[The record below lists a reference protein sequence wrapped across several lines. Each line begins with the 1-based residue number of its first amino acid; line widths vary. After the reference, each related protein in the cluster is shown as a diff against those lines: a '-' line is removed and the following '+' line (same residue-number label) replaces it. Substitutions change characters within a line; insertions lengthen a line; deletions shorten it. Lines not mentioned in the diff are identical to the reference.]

1 MQWGML
7 SAWLLIS
14 LWLLSGCQPPTPA
27 PADTAPATVS
37 VTSSEGVTD
46 TEEIGPAGETA
57 VDILLAA
64 LERQQEAAAIVTNP
78 DLGRDTQAIR
88 GAVLAA
94 SPHILFVSAQIG
106 FAQALAGDEVQ
117 PFLGAALADE
127 GAIVQLAPLILL
139 PTASDDE
146 VLLHYDEL
154 VMHGGAA
161 LGAINLALSLLG
173 AGPSAPGA
181 GHLLTESELQVP
193 EGYQVQIMANGL
205 NFATA
210 VEVADDGTVYV
221 AEAGYAYGNIR
232 TPARV
237 LRVGEDGATEVVAED
252 FNGPIA
258 GLVTHEDFLFVSHR
272 NTITRLDLASGER
285 LDIVTDLPSN
295 GDHFNENIAV
305 GPDGKLYITQGVVTN
320 SGVVGLDNYL
330 FGWLPTAPDVHD
342 IPCRDLTLAGEN
354 YTTGNILT
362 PDVTD
367 VVSTGAYLPYGTP
380 SEPSQVVT
388 GEVKCSGA
396 VLRANLDGSELEV
409 FADGF
414 RNPYGLA
421 FHPDGRLFVTENG
434 PDVRGSRPL
443 TGPDNFYEVIQ
454 GGWYGWP
461 DFYGGVQVGDPSLTP
476 PSQTPLKPV
485 LQNPPQLAAQPIAKF
500 TDHAVANGFDFSTS
514 EDFAPA
520 GQAFVSLFGDLTPP
534 TAGGVVVQVGQEV
547 VSVGPDGK
555 IASFLTSATS
565 TEGRSFFRPTDST
578 FSPDGAALYVTHF
591 GQIEGVPGGIVPTPG
606 TGALLRIIRGA
617 EATRFVP
624 PNAEQAVLPL
634 IQ

>member
-1 MQWGML
+1 MRRPV
-7 SAWLLIS
+7 LLALLLLVS
-14 LWLLSGCQPPTPA
+14 LLLLSGCQPTPPPSTDITPA
-27 PADTAPATVS
+27 PGGTVPAPGGTVPPAGI
-37 VTSSEGVTD
+37 TS
-46 TEEIGPAGETA
+46 TEEIGSAGETA

-78 DLGRDTQAIR
+78 ELGRDVAAIR
-88 GAVLAA
+88 GAVLQA
-94 SPHILFVSAQIG
+94 SPHIVFVSAQIG
-106 FAQALAGDEVQ
+106 FAQALTGDEMQ
-117 PFLGAALADE
+117 PLLSAALADE
-127 GAIVQLAPLILL
+127 GSIVQLAPLILL
-139 PTASDDE
+139 PTTPDDQ
-146 VLLHYDEL
+146 VLLHFDEL
-154 VMHGGAA
+154 VIHGGAA

-181 GHLLTESELQVP
+181 GHVLVEGELQAP
-193 EGYQVQIMANGL
+193 SGYQVEIVANNL
-205 NFATA
+205 NFATV
-210 VEVADDGTVYV
+210 VEVAEDGTVYV
-221 AEAGYAYGNIR
+221 AEAGYSYGNIQ

-237 LRVGEDGATEVVAED
+237 LRVGEDGATEVVAEG

-258 GLVTHEDFLFVSHR
+258 GLATHESFLFVSHR
-272 NTITRLDLASGER
+272 NMITRIDLESGER
-285 LDIVTDLPSN
+285 LDIVTGLPSN

-305 GPDGKLYITQGVVTN
+305 GPDGKLYITQGVATN

-330 FGWLPTAPDVHD
+330 FGWLPVAPDVHD

-380 SEPSQVVT
+380 GEPGQAVT

-421 FHPDGRLFVTENG
+421 FAPDGRLFVTENG

-476 PSQTPLKPV
+476 PGHDPLKPV
-485 LQNPPQLAAQPIAKF
+485 LLDPPPLAAQPVAKF
-500 TDHAVANGFDFSTS
+500 TDHAVANGFDFSTA
-514 EDFAPA
+514 EDFAPV

-547 VSVGPDGK
+547 VTVSPDGE
-555 IASFLTSATS
+555 IESFLTSAAGDNGS
-565 TEGRSFFRPTDST
+565 PFFRPTDAT
-578 FSPDGAALYVTHF
+578 FSPDGMVLYVTHF
-591 GQIEGVPGGIVPTPG
+591 GQIRGVPGGIVPTPG
-606 TGALLRIIRGA
+606 TGALLRL
-617 EATRFVP
+617 TR
-624 PNAEQAVLPL
+624 
-634 IQ
+634 